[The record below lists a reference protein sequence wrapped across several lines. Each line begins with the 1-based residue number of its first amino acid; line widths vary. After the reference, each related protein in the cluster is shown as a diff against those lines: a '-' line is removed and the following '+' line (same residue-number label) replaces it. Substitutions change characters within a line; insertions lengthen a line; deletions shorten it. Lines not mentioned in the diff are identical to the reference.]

1 MTKHTRLESAVCG
14 IISRWTLQKP
24 LRNQRVPTWDRQ
36 VNSAAGS
43 RTEAAIL
50 DIEYTDADARRWV
63 DVTVR
68 HPACGSPAEVSQA
81 GRRAG
86 EAARR
91 AERQKHARYPGDA
104 LPAFAV
110 ETYGRLGA
118 EARQWLRRLAADLPD
133 DTRTAEL
140 TRAYKV
146 ISCAVQAELAEQLRA
161 ASDLR

>member
-50 DIEYTDADARRWV
+50 DIEYTDAGARRWV

-68 HPACGSPAEVSQA
+68 QCPPSSV
-81 GRRAG
+81 
-86 EAARR
+86 
-91 AERQKHARYPGDA
+91 
-104 LPAFAV
+104 
-110 ETYGRLGA
+110 
-118 EARQWLRRLAADLPD
+118 W
-133 DTRTAEL
+133 
-140 TRAYKV
+140 
-146 ISCAVQAELAEQLRA
+146 
-161 ASDLR
+161 